1 MKPVLQLALDFVDLP
16 RALQVAEEAIAGGAD
31 WLEAGTPLIKSEGL
45 DAIRQIKS
53 RWPDR
58 VIVADMKTMD
68 AGRAEV
74 ECAAKAGARV
84 VGVLGAASDATIKE
98 CVEAAKNYG
107 AQVIV
112 DMIQVDDVVA
122 RAKAVEAFGADY
134 VGIHL
139 AIDEQMQGKTP
150 WDTLRE
156 VAKVVTIPIAVAG
169 GINSE
174 TAAMALESGASIV
187 IVGGAITKATDA
199 TAATQAVKKAMQTGK
214 AVESEYFVRATGP
227 DIREMLSRVS
237 AANVSDALHRSGDIR
252 GMRPLAPG
260 AKMVGPA
267 FTVRTAPGDWGKPVQ
282 AIDMAAPGDV
292 LVIDAGGI
300 LPACWGELATNSAI
314 QRGLA
319 GVVIY
324 GAARDTGDIRELG
337 LPLFST
343 LVTPTAGEARG
354 FGEMGVSIRIEGVTI
369 SPGDWVIGDDDGI
382 CVIPKAKAVE
392 YTNRAMDVLEK
403 ENRLRAGDPGGQHPE
418 PGGISA
424 PLGEEVAPCRCSL
437 GPPLSSSWRAAVGQ
451 SATSWPSLS

>member
-45 DAIRQIKS
+45 EAIRAIKS

-98 CVEAAKNYG
+98 CVAAARNYG
-107 AQVIV
+107 AEVVV
-112 DMIQVDDVVA
+112 DMIQVADEIA
-122 RAKAVEAFGADY
+122 RAKEAEQMGANY

-156 VAKVVTIPIAVAG
+156 VAKAVSIPIAVAG

-174 TAAMALESGASIV
+174 TAALALEAGASIV
-187 IVGGAITKATDA
+187 VVGGAITKAADA
-199 TAATQAVKKAMQTGK
+199 TAATKAVKKAMETGK
-214 AVESEYFVRATGP
+214 AVKSEYFVRATGP
-227 DIREMLSRVS
+227 DLREMLMRVS
-237 AANVSDALHRSGDIR
+237 AANVSDALHRSGDIP
-252 GMRPLAPG
+252 GMQPLAPG
-260 AKMVGPA
+260 TKMVGPA
-267 FTVRTAPGDWGKPVQ
+267 LTVRTAPGDWAKPVE
-282 AIDMAAPGDV
+282 AIDLANPGDV

-314 QRGLA
+314 QRKLA

-324 GAARDTGDIRELG
+324 GAARDTGDIRELRF
-337 LPLFST
+337 PLFST
-343 LVTPTAGEARG
+343 LITPTAAEAKG
-354 FGEMGVSIRIEGVTI
+354 FGEIGVPIRIAGVNVC
-369 SPGDWVIGDDDGI
+369 SGDWIIGDDDGV
-382 CVIPKAKAVE
+382 CVIPKDKAVE

-403 ENRLRAGDPGGQHPE
+403 ENRLRAEIQAG
-418 PGGISA
+418 ST
-424 PLGEEVAPCRCSL
+424 
-437 GPPLSSSWRAAVGQ
+437 LSQVGYLLR
-451 SATSWPSLS
+451 WEKK

>member
-16 RALQVAEEAIAGGAD
+16 RALQVAEEAVAGGAD

-45 DAIRQIKS
+45 EAIRAIHA

-58 VIVADMKTMD
+58 TVVADMKTMD

-98 CVEAAKNYG
+98 CVEAARNYG
-107 AQVIV
+107 AEIVV
-112 DMIQVDDVVA
+112 DMIQVADVVA
-122 RAKAVEAFGADY
+122 RARAAEEMGANY

-156 VAKVVTIPIAVAG
+156 VARTVSIPIAVAG

-174 TAAMALESGASIV
+174 TAALALEAGASIV
-187 IVGGAITKATDA
+187 IVGGAITKAVDA
-199 TAATQAVKKAMQTGK
+199 TAATKAVKQAMETGA
-214 AVESEYFVRATGP
+214 AVKSEYFVRATGP
-227 DIREMLSRVS
+227 DIRGILMRVS
-237 AANVSDALHRSGDIR
+237 AANVSDALHRSGDIP

-260 AKMVGPA
+260 TKMVGPA
-267 FTVRTAPGDWGKPVQ
+267 LTVRTAPGDWAKPVE
-282 AIDMAAPGDV
+282 AIDKANPGDV

-337 LPLFST
+337 FPLFST
-343 LVTPTAGEARG
+343 LITPTAAEAKG
-354 FGEMGVSIRIEGVTI
+354 FGEIGVPIRIAGVNV
-369 SPGDWVIGDDDGI
+369 SPGDWIIGDDDGV
-382 CVIPKAKAVE
+382 CVIPKEKAVE

-403 ENRLRAGDPGGQHPE
+403 ENRMRAEIQAGSTLSQVGYLLRWE
-418 PGGISA
+418 KK
-424 PLGEEVAPCRCSL
+424 
-437 GPPLSSSWRAAVGQ
+437 
-451 SATSWPSLS
+451 

>member
-45 DAIRQIKS
+45 ESLRQIRS
-53 RWPDR
+53 RWPER

-98 CVEAAKNYG
+98 CIEAARNYG
-107 AQVIV
+107 AEIVV

-122 RAKAVEAFGADY
+122 RAKAVEAMGADY

-150 WDTLRE
+150 WDTLAA
-156 VAKVVTIPIAVAG
+156 VAKAVTLPIAVAG

-174 TAAMALESGASIV
+174 TAPLALEAGASIV

-199 TAATQAVKKAMQTGK
+199 TAATKAVKQAMATGK
-214 AVESEYFVRATGP
+214 ALKSEYFVRTTGP
-227 DIREMLSRVS
+227 DIREMLMRVS
-237 AANVSDALHRSGDIR
+237 AANVSDALHRCGDIP

-260 AKMVGPA
+260 TKMVGPA
-267 FTVRTAPGDWGKPVQ
+267 LTVRTAPGDWAKPVQ
-282 AIDMAAPGDV
+282 AIDMAEPGDV

-324 GAARDTGDIRELG
+324 GAARDTGDIRNLG
-337 LPLFST
+337 FPLFSN
-343 LVTPTAGEARG
+343 LISPTAAEAKG
-354 FGEMGVSIRIEGVTI
+354 FGEIGVPIRIAGVDVA
-369 SPGDWVIGDDDGI
+369 PGDWIIGDDDGV
-382 CVIPKAKAVE
+382 CVIPKEKAVE

-403 ENRLRAGDPGGQHPE
+403 ENRLRAEIQAG
-418 PGGISA
+418 ST
-424 PLGEEVAPCRCSL
+424 
-437 GPPLSSSWRAAVGQ
+437 LSQVGYLLR
-451 SATSWPSLS
+451 WEKK

>member
-16 RALQVAEEAIAGGAD
+16 RALQVAEEAVAGGAD

-45 DAIRQIKS
+45 EAIRQLKAH
-53 RWPDR
+53 WPDR
-58 VIVADMKTMD
+58 TVVADMKTMD

-98 CVEAAKNYG
+98 CIEAAKNYG
-107 AQVIV
+107 AEVVV

-122 RAKAVEAFGADY
+122 RAEQVESFGANY

-156 VAKVVTIPIAVAG
+156 VAKAVSIPIAVAG

-174 TAAMALESGASIV
+174 TAAMALQSGASIV
-187 IVGGAITKATDA
+187 VVGGAITKAVDA
-199 TAATQAVKKAMQTGK
+199 TAATKAVKQAMESGK
-214 AVESEYFVRATGP
+214 AVKSEFFVRATGP
-227 DIREMLSRVS
+227 DIREMLMRVS
-237 AANVSDALHRSGDIR
+237 AANVSDALHRSGDIP
-252 GMRPLAPG
+252 GMRPVSPG
-260 AKMVGPA
+260 IKMVGPA
-267 FTVRTAPGDWGKPVQ
+267 LTVRTAPGDWAKPVE
-282 AIDMAAPGDV
+282 AIDLANPGDV

-314 QRGLA
+314 QRKLA

-337 LPLFST
+337 FPLFST
-343 LVTPTAGEARG
+343 LITPTAAEAKG
-354 FGEMGVSIRIEGVTI
+354 FGEIGVPIKIAGVPI
-369 SPGDWVIGDDDGI
+369 SPGDWIIGDDDGV
-382 CVIPKAKAVE
+382 CVIPKDKAVE

-403 ENRLRAGDPGGQHPE
+403 ENRLRAEILAG
-418 PGGISA
+418 ST
-424 PLGEEVAPCRCSL
+424 
-437 GPPLSSSWRAAVGQ
+437 LSQVGYLQ
-451 SATSWPSLS
+451 RWEKK

>member
-74 ECAAKAGARV
+74 ECAAKAGAQV

-107 AQVIV
+107 AKVVV

-122 RAKAVEAFGADY
+122 RAKAVETFGADY
-134 VGIHL
+134 IGIHL

-150 WDTLRE
+150 WDTLRDVAAE
-156 VAKVVTIPIAVAG
+156 VSIPIAVAG

-174 TAAMALESGASIV
+174 TAAMALEAGASIV

-199 TAATQAVKKAMQTGK
+199 TAATKSVKKAMQSGK
-214 AVESEYFVRATGP
+214 AVKSEYFVRATGP
-227 DIREMLSRVS
+227 DIREMLTRVS
-237 AANVSDALHRSGDIR
+237 AANVSDALHRSGDIP

-260 AKMVGPA
+260 TKMVGPA
-267 FTVRTAPGDWGKPVQ
+267 FTVRTAPGDWAKPVQ
-282 AIDMAAPGDV
+282 AIDMAEPGDV

-300 LPACWGELATNSAI
+300 LPACWGELATNSAM

-337 LPLFST
+337 FPLFST
-343 LVTPTAGEARG
+343 LVTPTAAEAKG
-354 FGEMGVSIRIEGVTI
+354 FGEIGVPIRMAGVNI
-369 SPGDWVIGDDDGI
+369 APGDWIIGDDDGV
-382 CVIPKAKAVE
+382 CVIPRDKAVE

-403 ENRLRAGDPGGQHPE
+403 ENRLRAEILGG
-418 PGGISA
+418 ST
-424 PLGEEVAPCRCSL
+424 LGQ
-437 GPPLSSSWRAAVGQ
+437 VGYLLR
-451 SATSWPSLS
+451 WEKK